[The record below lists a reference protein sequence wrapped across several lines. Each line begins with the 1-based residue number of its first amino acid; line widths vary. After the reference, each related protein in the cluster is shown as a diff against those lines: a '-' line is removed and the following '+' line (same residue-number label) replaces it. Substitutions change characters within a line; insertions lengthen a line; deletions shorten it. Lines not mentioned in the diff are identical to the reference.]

1 MGAGRAPAHHVPIRL
16 SDPRLLP
23 GGDSAQCP
31 GKLGLLLQHLV
42 PEDPP
47 GQVVPAPELRRVLQL
62 ETEPQFLRPGQKGR
76 RAGQLQRA
84 AGEVL
89 LVGRL
94 PTGVPVAGHREQS
107 PGHRAMTTATETDTD
122 IDADPQHTAQLRVE
136 RIERAAENINFVTLV
151 DPDGAMLPAWD
162 AGAHLELHLPSGLRR
177 QYSLCGDPD
186 DRYSYTVAVL
196 RVDDGR
202 GGSFEIH
209 DTGLVGR
216 TLEIRGPINKFGLV
230 DASSYLLLAG
240 GIGVTPIIAMAREL
254 HRRGATW
261 RMVYGARSA
270 AAMVL
275 TAELSALPEHV
286 SMMADDVEGIPDFA
300 SLIAAQPDGTAV
312 YCCGPEPML
321 RAVEQICAATSSVT
335 LHTERFSPSGKFAAP
350 SACGEAPFD
359 IELKRRGIVVH
370 VGPDDNA
377 LDVVREVVR
386 NHPYSCHEGM
396 CGSCEVSVLN
406 GKVDHRDDVLSDE
419 ERAANDV
426 MMLCVSRALSDRL
439 VIDL

>member
-1 MGAGRAPAHHVPIRL
+1 MTIATGRNQP
-16 SDPRLLP
+16 
-23 GGDSAQCP
+23 Q
-31 GKLGLLLQHLV
+31 
-42 PEDPP
+42 
-47 GQVVPAPELRRVLQL
+47 
-62 ETEPQFLRPGQKGR
+62 TEGIVAVQPVI
-76 RAGQLQRA
+76 ADTD
-84 AGEVL
+84 
-89 LVGRL
+89 
-94 PTGVPVAGHREQS
+94 TGVDV
-107 PGHRAMTTATETDTD
+107 
-122 IDADPQHTAQLRVE
+122 DPQHTMQLRVE
-136 RIERAAENINFVTLV
+136 RIERAADKINFITLV
-151 DPDGAMLPAWD
+151 DAGGAVLPAWD

-177 QYSLCGDPD
+177 QYSLCGDMG

-202 GGSFEIH
+202 GGSIEIH

-216 TLEIRGPINKFGLV
+216 TLEIRGPINKFRLV

-254 HRRGATW
+254 HRRGAAW

-275 TAELSALPEHV
+275 TAELSALSEHV
-286 SMMADDVEGIPDFA
+286 SLMADDVEGIPDFA
-300 SLIAAQPDGTAV
+300 SLIAGQPDGTAV

-321 RAVEQICAATSSVT
+321 RAVEELCSATPSVT

-350 SACGEAPFD
+350 SAGGEAPFD
-359 IELKRRGIVVH
+359 IELKRRGVVMH

-396 CGSCEVSVLN
+396 CGSCEVSVLS

>member
-1 MGAGRAPAHHVPIRL
+1 
-16 SDPRLLP
+16 
-23 GGDSAQCP
+23 
-31 GKLGLLLQHLV
+31 
-42 PEDPP
+42 
-47 GQVVPAPELRRVLQL
+47 
-62 ETEPQFLRPGQKGR
+62 
-76 RAGQLQRA
+76 
-84 AGEVL
+84 
-89 LVGRL
+89 
-94 PTGVPVAGHREQS
+94 
-107 PGHRAMTTATETDTD
+107 MTTATERHQPRMEGIVKVQSVIADTD
-122 IDADPQHTAQLRVE
+122 PGVDADPQHTAQLRVE

-177 QYSLCGDPD
+177 QYSLCGDPGD
-186 DRYSYTVAVL
+186 QYSYTVAVL

-202 GGSFEIH
+202 GGSIEIH

-254 HRRGATW
+254 HRRGAAW
-261 RMVYGARSA
+261 RMMYGARSA
-270 AAMVL
+270 AAMAL
-275 TAELSALPEHV
+275 TAELAALPEHV
-286 SMMADDVEGIPDFA
+286 SLMTEDAEGIPDFA
-300 SLIAAQPDGTAV
+300 SLIAGQPDGTAV

-321 RAVEQICAATSSVT
+321 RAVEEICSATSSVT

-350 SACGEAPFD
+350 SAGGEAPFD
-359 IELKRRGIVVH
+359 IELKRRGVVVH

-396 CGSCEVSVLN
+396 CGSCEVSVLS